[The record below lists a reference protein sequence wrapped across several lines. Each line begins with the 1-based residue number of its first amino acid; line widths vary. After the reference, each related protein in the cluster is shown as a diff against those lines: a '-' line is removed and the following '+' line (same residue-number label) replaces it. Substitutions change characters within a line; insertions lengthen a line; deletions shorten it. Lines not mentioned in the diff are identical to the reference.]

1 MVSNADHYRESAQQC
16 CLNAV
21 VAQDISRSIHW
32 LEAAA
37 RWLEF
42 GRQAGAVLTAN
53 GLARPVERSYGEIGR
68 AHV

>member
-1 MVSNADHYRESAQQC
+1 MVNNADHYRENAQQC

-21 VAQDISRSIHW
+21 VAQDISHGTHW

-42 GRQAGAVLTAN
+42 WVGKRV
-53 GLARPVERSYGEIGR
+53 RF
-68 AHV
+68 

>member
-1 MVSNADHYRESAQQC
+1 MANADHYRENAQQC

-21 VAQDISRSIHW
+21 MAQDVCHSTHW

-42 GRQAGAVLTAN
+42 GQQAGAVLPEKSH
-53 GLARPVERSYGEIGR
+53 GDED
-68 AHV
+68 

>member
-1 MVSNADHYRESAQQC
+1 MVAREDPYRENAKQC

-21 VAQDISRSIHW
+21 VAQDISHSTHW

-42 GRQAGAVLTAN
+42 GRQAGEVQSAN
-53 GLARPVERSYGEIGR
+53 GVVVLKQSHGKKD
-68 AHV
+68 